1 MLAIKIKNREVEK
14 YLRNRKGLSPDQYVE
29 KLILSII
36 RKDKMTPEE
45 KLKLFNNLIEYNQ
58 QFDLTVDPEIDI
70 SELANEVN
78 NNDLF

>member
-70 SELANEVN
+70 SEMANEVN